1 MPSSNLTSNF
11 SSATQTSDG
20 NASWSNTGNALVDD
34 GASAT
39 VFVDSPTHTLSNYL
53 KVTDRIQKIPS
64 GATIDGIIV
73 EIQISEE
80 TGLMVTRDFTLYVLK
95 GATLSTPVTE
105 ISSVGTFSLG
115 SAVDLWGLS
124 WTAADINASD
134 FGVKVLIDNGGNDV
148 TWGIDYINTT
158 IYYTYTET
166 GDGTGR
172 TAQGR
177 RALFTSKA
185 ELRVIS

>member
-1 MPSSNLTSNF
+1 MPSGNLTSNF

-20 NASWSNTGNALVDD
+20 NASWSDTGNVLVDD

-39 VFVDSPTHTLSNYL
+39 VFVDYPTHTLSNYL

-64 GATIDGIIV
+64 SATVNGIIV
-73 EIQISEE
+73 EIQISQE
-80 TGLMVTRDFTLYVLK
+80 TGLTLTRDFTVYVLK
-95 GATLSTPVTE
+95 GATLSTPVVE
-105 ISSVGTFSLG
+105 ISSVGIVALG
-115 SAVDLWGLS
+115 NITDLWGLS

-134 FGVKVLIDNGGNDV
+134 FGVKVLIDNGGTDV

-158 IYYTYTET
+158 IFYTYTET

-172 TAQGR
+172 TTQGR
-177 RALFTSKA
+177 RAVFSSKT
-185 ELRVIS
+185 EMRVVS

>member
-1 MPSSNLTSNF
+1 MPSGNLTSNF

-39 VFVDSPTHTLSNYL
+39 VFVDQPVQTISNYL

-64 GATIDGIIV
+64 GATVDGIIV
-73 EIQISEE
+73 EIQISQE
-80 TGLMVTRDFTLYVLK
+80 TGLTLVRDFTVYVLK
-95 GATLSTPVTE
+95 GATLSTPVVD
-105 ISSVGTFSLG
+105 ISGVGIFVLG
-115 SAVDLWGLS
+115 NATDLWGLS
-124 WTAADINASD
+124 WTATDINASD
-134 FGVKVLIDNGGNDV
+134 FGVKVSIDNGGSDV

-172 TAQGR
+172 TTQGR
-177 RALFTSKA
+177 RALFSSQTVSR
-185 ELRVIS
+185 LIT

>member
-1 MPSSNLTSNF
+1 MSSGNLTSNF

-39 VFVDSPTHTLSNYL
+39 VFVDYPTNTLSNYL

-64 GATIDGIIV
+64 GATVNGIIV

-80 TGLMVTRDFTLYVLK
+80 TGLQVTRDFTAYVLK
-95 GATLSTPVTE
+95 GATLSTPVVE
-105 ISSVGTFSLG
+105 MSSIGTLAFG
-115 SAVDLWGLS
+115 NATDLWGLS

-172 TAQGR
+172 TTQGR
-177 RALFTSKA
+177 RAIFTSQTNS
-185 ELRVIS
+185 RVVT

>member
-20 NASWSNTGNALVDD
+20 NASWSDTGNALVDD

-39 VFVDSPTHTLSNYL
+39 VFVDYPTHTLSNYL

-64 GATIDGIIV
+64 SATVNGIIV
-73 EIQISEE
+73 EIQISQE
-80 TGLMVTRDFTLYVLK
+80 TGLLVTRDFTVYVLK
-95 GATLSTPVTE
+95 GATLSTPVVE
-105 ISSVGTFSLG
+105 ISSVGIVSFGNST
-115 SAVDLWGLS
+115 DLWGLS

-148 TWGIDYINTT
+148 TWGIDYIDTT
-158 IYYTYTET
+158 IFYTYTET

-172 TAQGR
+172 TTQGR
-177 RALFTSKA
+177 RAVFSTKT
-185 ELRVIS
+185 EMRVVS

>member
-1 MPSSNLTSNF
+1 MPSGNLTSNF

-39 VFVDSPTHTLSNYL
+39 VFVDAPAQTFSNYL

-64 GATIDGIIV
+64 GATVDGIIV
-73 EIQISEE
+73 EIQISQE
-80 TGLMVTRDFTLYVLK
+80 TGLTLVRDFTVYVLK
-95 GATLSTPVTE
+95 GATLSTPVVD
-105 ISSVGTFSLG
+105 ISSVGIVGFGNST
-115 SAVDLWGLS
+115 DLWGLS

-134 FGVKVLIDNGGNDV
+134 FGVKVNIDNGGSDV

-158 IYYTYTET
+158 IYYTYSET

-172 TAQGR
+172 TTQGR
-177 RALFTSKA
+177 RAVFSTKT
-185 ELRVIS
+185 EMRVVS